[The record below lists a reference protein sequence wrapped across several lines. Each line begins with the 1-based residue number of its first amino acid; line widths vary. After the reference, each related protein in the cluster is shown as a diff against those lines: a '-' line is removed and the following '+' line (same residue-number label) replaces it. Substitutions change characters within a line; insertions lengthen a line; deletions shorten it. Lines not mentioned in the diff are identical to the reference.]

1 MTQYPP
7 TPDDRFGISLP
18 TSELSLLFPARQ
30 AERNPQ
36 GKVYFIVVLRGRAML
51 EIDGKEQLLQTRTFL
66 FLTPGHLLRRLSQ
79 SDDFLFRYLFFDFD
93 FLSDFPLLLK
103 PEISNRATIRPCIR
117 VDAATFN
124 MIKRYYD
131 FIADRSTVSLN
142 RTEVTKGLLFSFIL
156 EVSGLY
162 ADREVSVKMSRQD
175 ELTEGFFSLLHRYCK
190 EERTAAFYAGKLC
203 VTDKHLMRSIKKQ
216 TGETFRF
223 WMTDFV
229 VREAKLLLKST
240 DKSIQ
245 EITEELHFPNSSFF
259 ARFFRRHTGLSPL
272 QFREG
277 KGIQLPCS

>member
-7 TPDDRFGISLP
+7 TPDGHFGVSLP
-18 TSELSLLFPARQ
+18 TDELSLLFPAGQ
-30 AERNPQ
+30 AQRNPQ
-36 GKVYFIVVLRGRAML
+36 GKVYFLIVLRGRAML
-51 EIDGKEQLLQTRTFL
+51 EIDGKERLLQTRTFL
-66 FLTPGHLLRRLSQ
+66 FLTPRHLLRRLSQ
-79 SDDFLFRYLFFDFD
+79 NDNFLFRYLFFDFD

-103 PEISNRATIRPCIR
+103 PEISKRATIRPCIR

-124 MIKRYYD
+124 MIKKYYC
-131 FIADRSTVSLN
+131 FISDRFAGSIN

-162 ADREVSVKMSRQD
+162 ADSDANVKMSRQD
-175 ELTEGFFSLLHRYCK
+175 ELGDRFFRLLHQYCK
-190 EERTAAFYAGKLC
+190 RERTAAFYAGKLC

-229 VREAKLLLKST
+229 VREAKILLKST
-240 DKSIQ
+240 DKNIQ

-259 ARFFRRHTGLSPL
+259 ARFFRRYTGFSPL

-277 KGIQLPCS
+277 E

>member
-7 TPDDRFGISLP
+7 TPNDNFGISLP
-18 TSELSLLFPARQ
+18 TGELSLLFTAGQ
-30 AERNPQ
+30 AERNPP
-36 GKVYFIVVLRGRAML
+36 GRVYFIVVLRGRAML

-103 PEISNRATIRPCIR
+103 PEISNRATVRPYIR

-124 MIKRYYD
+124 MIKKYYC
-131 FIADRSTVSLN
+131 FIEDRSAGSMN

-162 ADREVSVKMSRQD
+162 ADREVCVKMSRQD
-175 ELTEGFFSLLHRYCK
+175 ELTEGFFSLLHRYCDR
-190 EERTAAFYAGKLC
+190 ERTAAFYAGKLC
-203 VTDKHLMRSIKKQ
+203 VTDKHLMRSIKRQ

-245 EITEELHFPNSSFF
+245 DITEELHFPNSSFF

-277 KGIQLPCS
+277 K